1 MNGRSSNAMRL
12 HIVFVALAA
21 AGAFSGC
28 QPAKPKVAPPVPAKP
43 ASVPAAAESPA
54 LPNKPS
60 SAAADITPSPEKK
73 AAASKDEVKSPLHSD
88 DSDKASDKR
97 TKSSDNNAG
106 KKDDASAPPQAN
118 HPERI
123 AILTAGGPLIV
134 DVTLTIDGHPAGEA
148 FEKLVDGV
156 IAAAHTDKDTPS
168 TWKELAANEEYLKT
182 QNYDKRVRE
191 RDLKTWTD
199 QYDLNHDGEIQRDEA
214 AAWLG
219 RAAGRRMRAFNLR
232 SSRSYGNV
240 ASASSRIWKLLDV
253 DGDGQLSAAELGQCA
268 KTLLAFDDDDDGVV
282 TAEEFATLRDLLM
295 GGDQAT
301 MARSVSRAAALH
313 LQPDFAADR
322 LNYLLT
328 DLYAPQQD
336 LQPGLFPALTAVY
349 QKLDANGDGLLDQ
362 DEIATLLT
370 IAPHLQLT
378 VEFMTGNEKS
388 PGKSSLKVGDHIP
401 ELSIADTTST
411 DRAVVMLGTTRL
423 VIMAE
428 DLTTALLPAQAAAAT
443 EIRLMVHDNCDSLC
457 ELLDADADGRLG
469 EREIS
474 SGPRTL
480 LQFDVNHDG
489 VLEPN
494 ELTYTMIIAFMR
506 GERPEEESF
515 YRPRSTTARS
525 APAETPEWFIRADFN
540 GDGDVSRREFLGTAE
555 QFSRLDTNGDGFISA
570 AEAASAK

>member
-1 MNGRSSNAMRL
+1 MRCC
-12 HIVFVALAA
+12 VAIIAVSTAIALLA
-21 AGAFSGC
+21 GC
-28 QPAKPKVAPPVPAKP
+28 QPPQPTPPSPSKP
-43 ASVPAAAESPA
+43 AHSPPAATTTPPLPTPPAPTETAPKTPTEPATKPPTDSDKSQPKSNESAKSTP
-54 LPNKPS
+54 PN
-60 SAAADITPSPEKK
+60 DNE
-73 AAASKDEVKSPLHSD
+73 ASKD
-88 DSDKASDKR
+88 
-97 TKSSDNNAG
+97 T
-106 KKDDASAPPQAN
+106 SAKPPEKN
-118 HPERI
+118 KPERI
-123 AILTAGGPLIV
+123 AILTPGGPLIV
-134 DVTLTIDGHPAGEA
+134 DVTLSIDGHPANEA

-156 IAAAHTDKDTPS
+156 LAAAHTDKDKPP

-191 RDLKTWTD
+191 RDLKMWTD

-240 ASASSRIWKLLDV
+240 ASASSRIWKLLDA
-253 DGDGQLSAAELGQCA
+253 DGDGRLSAAELEQCA

-282 TAEEFATLRDLLM
+282 TAEEFATLRDLLL

-301 MARSVSRAAALH
+301 MSRSVSRAAALH
-313 LQPDFAADR
+313 LEPDFPADR

-336 LQPGLFPALTAVY
+336 LQPGLFPALTAEY

-378 VEFMTGNEKS
+378 VEFTSGDEKS
-388 PGKSSLKVGDHIP
+388 PGKSSLKVGDHIS

-411 DRAVVMLGTTRL
+411 DRVVVMLGTTRL
-423 VIMAE
+423 VIMTE

-474 SGPRTL
+474 SGPKTL
-480 LQFDVNHDG
+480 LQYDANHDG
-489 VLEPN
+489 ILEPN
-494 ELTYTMIIAFMR
+494 ELTYTMIVAFMR

-525 APAETPEWFIRADFN
+525 APAGTPEWFIRADFN
-540 GDGDVSRREFLGTAE
+540 GDGDVSRREFLGTSE
-555 QFSRLDTNGDGFISA
+555 QFSRLDTNADGFISA
-570 AEAASAK
+570 AEATRMGSRAAGTHRTMHP